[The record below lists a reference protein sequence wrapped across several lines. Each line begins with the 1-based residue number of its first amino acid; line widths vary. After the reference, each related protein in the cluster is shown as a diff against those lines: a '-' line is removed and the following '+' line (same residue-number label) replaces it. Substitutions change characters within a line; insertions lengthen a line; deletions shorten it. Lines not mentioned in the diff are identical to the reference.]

1 MAMIKCPECGHDV
14 SDKAKSCP
22 HCGFA
27 VADNRPD
34 GDIRIKITDI
44 YNIPQKVVITSGT
57 NVLWEGKAGQIAEFY
72 VDKPTD
78 IHVKYYRSSGMLW
91 GEHECDGLIDA
102 SKGKRYQIQVISA
115 TWVKPKICLSP
126 VDVIDSN

>member
-34 GDIRIKITDI
+34 GDIRVKVTDI
-44 YNIPQKVVITSGT
+44 YNYPQKVVISSSTR
-57 NVLWEGKAGQIAEFY
+57 VLWEGHAGQTADFY
-72 VDKPTD
+72 LDKPTD
-78 IHVKYYRSSGMLW
+78 VHIKYHLGMA
-91 GEHECDGLIDA
+91 GYPMECDGRIDP
-102 SKGKRYQIQVISA
+102 SKGKRYQIQTSPGFF
-115 TWVKPKICLSP
+115 KPKICLNR
-126 VDVIDSN
+126 VDVIDSD